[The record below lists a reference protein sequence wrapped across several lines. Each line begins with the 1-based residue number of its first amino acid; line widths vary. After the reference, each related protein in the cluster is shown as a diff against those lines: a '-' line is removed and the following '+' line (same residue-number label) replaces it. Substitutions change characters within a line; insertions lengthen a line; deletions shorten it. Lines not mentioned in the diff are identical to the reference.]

1 MLAIPHHSMYLPLL
15 AVISCPSTH
24 IFIATFLGTDNC
36 LLLIN
41 VPWEVNK
48 YQDKKKRKKS
58 FQSHISLRKAGT
70 NKIERYFY
78 FWTS

>member
-1 MLAIPHHSMYLPLL
+1 MYLLLL

-24 IFIATFLGTDNC
+24 IFITTFLGPDNC

-48 YQDKKKRKKS
+48 YQDKKKKKLPESHKFEEGWNQQNRKV
-58 FQSHISLRKAGT
+58 FLFLDFL
-70 NKIERYFY
+70 EP
-78 FWTS
+78 